1 MKEKFVRTF
10 FSLSLLLTASAC
22 NTAENYSVSEDTVT
36 ASEAVTAIPLKI
48 TETETKASSQTNAV
62 SEPPAVTEAV
72 KDTSISE
79 ISSEYSESADDDEE
93 IPEEIYS
100 EEDIYIYSF
109 ECGCLSQDRKPPNEM
124 LIIENEEQLSFA
136 EDRYGLAVPDDL
148 PKSDEWWYSTEAAE
162 AFQDMKSDYP
172 ISDYSYAVCYDEV
185 SCGGYYLHADKLIK
199 KGDMLY
205 FGMDDK
211 SYTPNEYDTY
221 PAVMGGFCHM
231 AAVPKS
237 LFDGTVFSNAIYP
250 DKNELTQDIDYLFCL
265 EWDIAGKKLFDAYGG
280 EVYLINSQE
289 EYEEFLKLSEN
300 VLTDN
305 RQTKI
310 PENVM
315 TGSRQINIPLDF
327 DKVSAAVCFFTTEY
341 KYPAFHNNGVSISDG
356 KAAFDYDIEVDPDN
370 AEKNAQPMT
379 CMVYAAIPKRFL

>member
-1 MKEKFVRTF
+1 MKEKFVLTF
-10 FSLSLLLTASAC
+10 FALSFLLTASAC
-22 NTAENYSVSEDTVT
+22 NAAENYSVSEDTVT
-36 ASEAVTAIPLKI
+36 ASEAVAAVSVKI
-48 TETETKASSQTNAV
+48 TDTETKASSQIYSV
-62 SEPPAVTEAV
+62 SE
-72 KDTSISE
+72 
-79 ISSEYSESADDDEE
+79 SSAAAADEE
-93 IPEEIYS
+93 DIPEEIYS

-109 ECGCLSQDRKPPNEM
+109 ECGYLSQDRKPSPNEM

-148 PKSDEWWYSTEAAE
+148 PKSDEWWYDTEAAE
-162 AFQDMKSDYP
+162 AFRNMKSDYP
-172 ISDYSYAVCYDEV
+172 ISDYSYAVYYDEV

-211 SYTPNEYDTY
+211 SRTPNEYDEY

-237 LFDGTVFSNAIYP
+237 LFDGTVFSNALYP
-250 DKNELTQDIDYLFCL
+250 DKNELTQDIDYLFRL
-265 EWDIAGKKLFDAYGG
+265 ERDIAGKELFDAYGG

-305 RQTKI
+305 SQSKI
-310 PENVM
+310 PENVL
-315 TGSRQINIPLDF
+315 TGNRQIKIPLDF
-327 DKVSAAVCFFTTEY
+327 DKVSAAVCFYTTEY
-341 KYPAFHNNGVSISDG
+341 EYAAFHNNGVSISDG
-356 KAAFDYDIEVDPDN
+356 KVSFDYDIEADPDN
-370 AEKNAQPMT
+370 AEKKPQPMT
-379 CMVYAAIPKRFL
+379 CMIYAAIPKRFL